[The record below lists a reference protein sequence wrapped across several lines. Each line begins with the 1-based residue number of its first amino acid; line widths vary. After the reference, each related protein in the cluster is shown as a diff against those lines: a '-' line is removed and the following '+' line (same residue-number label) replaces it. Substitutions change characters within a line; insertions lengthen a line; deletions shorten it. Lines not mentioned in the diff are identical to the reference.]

1 VKTINR
7 HACILMGIVFLFFG
21 CSTTQFTHHSRG
33 MDPPFCKNGLHDST
47 AVIYWDTAWR
57 HDQKEIER
65 REKMLEEGIRSFF
78 SKASCIKT
86 VKITR
91 SVIGKPVSLCSEVE
105 IASDAR
111 SLAADKAIVIR
122 IEEFGPNLML
132 YLSPILW
139 QTRNE
144 VLLRIKILD
153 SRKAAIETDSSSHWY
168 RGGPFM
174 LLGTRNLPKDLDGSF
189 EELFH
194 GVREQNP

>member
-1 VKTINR
+1 MKTINR
-7 HACILMGIVFLFFG
+7 HICILTGMVFLLLG

-33 MDPPFCKNGLHDST
+33 IDPPFCKNGLHGST
-47 AVIYWDTAWR
+47 AVVYWDTAWR

-78 SKASCIKT
+78 SKTSCVKT
-86 VKITR
+86 VKISR
-91 SVIGKPVSLCSEVE
+91 NVGNKPVSLCPEAE

-111 SLAADKAIVIR
+111 SLDADQAIVIR

-132 YLSPILW
+132 YLSPVLW
-139 QTRNE
+139 QTKNE

-153 SRKAAIETDSSSHWY
+153 SRKVAIETDTTSHWY

-174 LLGTRNLPKDLDGSF
+174 LLGTRNLPRDLDGSL
-189 EELFH
+189 EELFY
-194 GVREQNP
+194 GIKE